1 MISHRRTVLLAAL
14 FFAFF
19 TATGCDSGGPDESRD
34 LDLAPG
40 TSTLTLSAEDE
51 SPAQFTAD
59 AFYVRTVVQEEG
71 RPDVALSG
79 FVFAYVSEND
89 TLTVS
94 LTAGIDRDVP
104 EVGTVPITG
113 FGSGGF
119 MSDPSLSFPT
129 DAYFGSY
136 VRLRGEAPVFGFA
149 TDGEL
154 TVERVEDDLVDGRF
168 SFDAYA
174 FSFSDAA
181 PFAEEPSPTG
191 SVEGAFV
198 ARIVTIDDLE
208 ERIGEIDPFPASL

>member
-1 MISHRRTVLLAAL
+1 MISPRRTVLFAAL
-14 FFAFF
+14 LVAFF
-19 TATGCDSGGPDESRD
+19 TATGCDSGGADPRESD
-34 LDLAPG
+34 LDPG
-40 TSTLTLSAEDE
+40 TSTLTLSDEDE
-51 SPAQFTAD
+51 APAQFTAD

-79 FVFAYVSEND
+79 FVFAYVSETD

-94 LTAGIDRDVP
+94 LTAGIDRDAP
-104 EVGTVPITG
+104 AVGTAPITG
-113 FGSGGF
+113 FGAGGF
-119 MSDPSLSFPT
+119 MSEPSLSFPT

-136 VRLRGEAPVFGFA
+136 LRLRGQAPVFGFA

-154 TVERVEDDLVDGRF
+154 TVDRVEDDLFEGRF
-168 SFDAYA
+168 SFDAYT

-181 PFAEEPSPTG
+181 LFAEEPSATG
-191 SVEGAFV
+191 SVAGAFV